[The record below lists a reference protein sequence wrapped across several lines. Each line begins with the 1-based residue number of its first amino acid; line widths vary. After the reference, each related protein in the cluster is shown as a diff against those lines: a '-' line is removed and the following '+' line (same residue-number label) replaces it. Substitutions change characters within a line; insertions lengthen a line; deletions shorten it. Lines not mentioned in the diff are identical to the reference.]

1 MKPTAGIIAA
11 GEGSRLARSH
21 PGTVK
26 PLICVAGRP
35 LCHWVVDGLM
45 AAGCREVTVLTNGRG
60 TGVPPSLEASFPGI
74 SFDFITAD
82 TDSSFESFRLV
93 SRRLAAKA
101 EAFLISTV
109 DALIPP
115 AEIARFWAEC
125 RAARADAGLALTAH
139 VDDEKPLWA
148 DVDGGGRVSAVGSDA
163 KDRRAVTCGLYY
175 MTRASVANLPE
186 AAAHPRL
193 RDHLTAL
200 VRSGTRVHGV
210 ALPKT
215 IDVDR
220 PADLAAAEAF
230 LNPERNAA

>member
-21 PGTVK
+21 PGIVK

-35 LCHWVVDGLM
+35 LCHWVVEGLM

-60 TGVPPSLEASFPGI
+60 TGVPPSLETAFPNLA
-74 SFDFITAD
+74 FDFITAD
-82 TDSSFESFRLV
+82 TASSFESFRLV

-101 EAFLISTV
+101 DAFLISTV

-125 RAARADAGLALTAH
+125 RAVRANAGLALTAH

-148 DVDGGGRVSAVGSDA
+148 DVDGSGRVSAVGSDA
-163 KDRRAVTCGLYY
+163 KGRRAVTCGLYY
-175 MTRASVANLPE
+175 MTRASAASLPE
-186 AAAHPRL
+186 SAAHPRL
-193 RDHLTAL
+193 RGHLTAL
-200 VRSGTRVHGV
+200 VRSGTHVHGV
-210 ALPKT
+210 ILPKT
-215 IDVDR
+215 LDVDR
-220 PADLAAAEAF
+220 PEDLAAAEAF
-230 LNPERNAA
+230 LNPERSAA

>member
-11 GEGSRLARSH
+11 GEGSRLAQSH
-21 PGTVK
+21 PGIVK
-26 PLICVAGRP
+26 PLISVAGRP
-35 LCHWVVDGLM
+35 LCHWVVESLM

-60 TGVPPSLEASFPGI
+60 TGVPPSLEAAFPNLA
-74 SFDFITAD
+74 FDFITAD
-82 TDSSFESFRLV
+82 TDSSFKSFRLV

-101 EAFLISTV
+101 DAFLISTV

-115 AEIARFWAEC
+115 AEIARFWTEC
-125 RAARADAGLALTAH
+125 RAARASAGLALTAH

-148 DVDGGGRVSAVGSDA
+148 DVDGSGCVSAVGSDA

-175 MTRASVANLPE
+175 ITRASAANLPE

-200 VRSGTRVHGV
+200 VRSGTHVQGII
-210 ALPKT
+210 LQKT

-220 PADLAAAEAF
+220 PEDLAAAEVF
-230 LNPERNAA
+230 LNPERSAA